1 MDIVYPIQES
11 LQISLNTIMLKV
23 ENTPYLKNVVGA
35 IDCERYVKNI
45 FKLT

>member
-23 ENTPYLKNVVGA
+23 ENTPYLNEVDKFGKYNS
-35 IDCERYVKNI
+35 
-45 FKLT
+45 F